1 MMLPSPTELGS
12 ISLPYKGILV
22 GSFYSSVALFR
33 SHKLEGNALG
43 IQWFGLRA
51 FTAKAWIL
59 SLVREPRSWQT
70 AWSGQNKT
78 HKLREKK
85 IPGSVGSVREGP
97 QGQQDT
103 PVLTCRRITGNKLCW
118 AQPQGSRTWG
128 PSGQR
133 TLPTE
138 PAEVVSLPGHHHPSF
153 HRPLGH
159 QSTNPRACWNIYLIR
174 ISWHQFY
181 LLGKESLW

>member
-12 ISLPYKGILV
+12 ISLPYKGILG

-33 SHKLEGNALG
+33 GHKLEGNALG

-85 IPGSVGSVREGP
+85 NPWFGRECQGRSSGTARHSCSNLREDHMERAVLGPAPGLVHMGACRGGITPWASPSLLSQAPRAPKHEP
-97 QGQQDT
+97 QG
-103 PVLTCRRITGNKLCW
+103 
-118 AQPQGSRTWG
+118 
-128 PSGQR
+128 
-133 TLPTE
+133 
-138 PAEVVSLPGHHHPSF
+138 
-153 HRPLGH
+153 
-159 QSTNPRACWNIYLIR
+159 
-174 ISWHQFY
+174 
-181 LLGKESLW
+181 LLKHLSESLDINSTF

>member
-1 MMLPSPTELGS
+1 MLPSPTELGP
-12 ISLPYKGILV
+12 ISLPYKGILG

-33 SHKLEGNALG
+33 GHKLEGNALG

-85 IPGSVGSVREGP
+85 IPGSAGSVREGP

-103 PVLTCRRITGNKLCW
+103 PVLTCRRITWNELCW
-118 AQPQGSRTWG
+118 VQPQGLCTWG
-128 PSGQR
+128 P
-133 TLPTE
+133 
-138 PAEVVSLPGHHHPSF
+138 AEVASPPGHHHPSF

-159 QSTNPRACWNIYLIR
+159 QSTNPRAC
-174 ISWHQFY
+174 
-181 LLGKESLW
+181 